1 MTEIYI
7 FWGLLALYA
16 AGSWAKFLLPKFT
29 DRKIPDF
36 MTPLGHTVLAG
47 YGAYFLWFFHD
58 KVGDAFV
65 QMYTML
71 LNVAAQ
77 VGRM

>member
-7 FWGLLALYA
+7 FWGLLALYV
-16 AGSWAKFLLPKFT
+16 AGSWSKFLLPKFT

-47 YGAYFLWFFHD
+47 YGAYFLHFFHD
-58 KVGDAFV
+58 KVGESFV
-65 QMYTML
+65 QMYGMVMQL
-71 LNVAAQ
+71 ASA

>member
-16 AGSWAKFLLPKFT
+16 VGSWANYLLPKFT
-29 DRKIPDF
+29 SRKLPDWSR
-36 MTPLGHTVLAG
+36 PLGHTILAG
-47 YGAYFLWFFHD
+47 YGAYFLHFFHD
-58 KVGDAFV
+58 KVGEAFV
-65 QMYTML
+65 QMYGMIMQL
-71 LNVAAQ
+71 ASA